1 MRNTVTVM
9 QRFPSWGA
17 AYDARARLAEDDGFD
32 RYSIDEVEIGRF
44 GNEFALLVQTDEFHR
59 DQIEH
64 LLRSAGTRF
73 NPPLRPAQGRS
84 NSASPLVLLGAA
96 AVAGVLTFV
105 LLNRRKRVFVRSPHG
120 MRDRSRNGPEYHARK
135 TRAAR
140 PIGALRPI
148 SGRDCAPTLKDT
160 PFSPIR

>member
-64 LLRSAGTRF
+64 LLRSAGTKF
-73 NPPLRPAQGRS
+73 NPPSSPPERRAT
-84 NSASPLVLLGAA
+84 SAPPLFLLGSA
-96 AVAGVLTFV
+96 AVVGLLTFV
-105 LLNRRKRVFVRSPHG
+105 LLNRRERFFVQSPHG
-120 MRDRSRNGPEYHARK
+120 IRDRSRGTNAPEYQRHEDTRGTPDRSFETNQRAGLRSHAEGY
-135 TRAAR
+135 A
-140 PIGALRPI
+140 I
-148 SGRDCAPTLKDT
+148 
-160 PFSPIR
+160 

>member
-17 AYDARARLAEDDGFD
+17 AYEARARLAEDDGFD

-84 NSASPLVLLGAA
+84 NSASPLFLLGAA

-105 LLNRRKRVFVRSPHG
+105 LLNRRERALVQPPHRTGERPRGADRPEYEGHEDPHG
-120 MRDRSRNGPEYHARK
+120 TPDRSFETNQRAGLRSHAEGY
-135 TRAAR
+135 A
-140 PIGALRPI
+140 I
-148 SGRDCAPTLKDT
+148 
-160 PFSPIR
+160 